1 MNKSLDE
8 DILAFVA
15 KLHFDEDA
23 DVRLA
28 KVLRRRGY
36 DVTTTPEASL
46 LSASDEEQLT
56 YAVGHSRALVTHN
69 SEHFPSICQEWF
81 EQGREH
87 WGIIVTVQQLPVGE
101 LLTRIEKLLDRFDAQ
116 ELRNRILFLGRSSF

>member
-1 MNKSLDE
+1 MSKSLE
-8 DILAFVA
+8 DILALVA

-28 KVLRRRGY
+28 KALRRRGH
-36 DVTTTPEASL
+36 DVTTTPEVNL

-56 YAVGHSRALVTHN
+56 YAASQGRVLVTRN
-69 SEHFPSICQEWF
+69 VEHFPDIYKVWF

-87 WGIIVTVQQLPVGE
+87 WGIIVTVRQRPVGE
-101 LLTRIEKLLDRFDAQ
+101 VLARMERLLNRYDAK
-116 ELRNRILFLGRSSF
+116 ELRNCFFFLGRSSP